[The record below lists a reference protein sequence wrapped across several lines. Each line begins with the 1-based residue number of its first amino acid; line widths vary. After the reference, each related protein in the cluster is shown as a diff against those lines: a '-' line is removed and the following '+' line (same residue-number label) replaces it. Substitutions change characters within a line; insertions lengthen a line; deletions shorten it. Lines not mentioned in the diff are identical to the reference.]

1 MNYLKLSIYTLL
13 FAVLLVGC
21 KQHEDV
27 RRPISRSSGSFM
39 KKSADRNK
47 KLVANE
53 EDVIKKIIKSNP
65 KVKYY
70 ATRKGYW
77 FSYDEQ
83 NTTDTQT
90 PRKGDIAY
98 FNLEIKNIKGQVIYS
113 ESELGPQTY
122 YVDKQ
127 DIMMGLRDGIKL
139 MHKNET
145 VTFLFPSHIAYG
157 YHGDNKKIGTNESLI
172 CTVTLRNFVPD
183 PAAVKTA
190 TTSPANTAAS
200 ASGTASAATTVAKT
214 TTQQNPKPA
223 APKAVTQTK
232 KDTLNP

>member
-1 MNYLKLSIYTLL
+1 MNYYKLSICSLL
-13 FAVLLVGC
+13 FAVLLFSC
-21 KQHEDV
+21 KQHEQA
-27 RRPISRSSGSFM
+27 RRPISQSSGSFM

-47 KLVANE
+47 KLVASE

-77 FSYDEQ
+77 LYYEER
-83 NTTDTQT
+83 NTTDLST
-90 PRKGDIAY
+90 PKKGDIAY
-98 FNLEIKNIKGQVIYS
+98 FNLEIKDIEGKIIYS
-113 ESELGPQTY
+113 EAELGPQTY

-157 YHGDNKKIGTNESLI
+157 YHGDNKKIGTNQSLI
-172 CTVTLRNFVPD
+172 CTVTLRNFVPEEV
-183 PAAVKTA
+183 P
-190 TTSPANTAAS
+190 
-200 ASGTASAATTVAKT
+200 KT
-214 TTQQNPKPA
+214 TETKSQTTKPA
-223 APKAVTQTK
+223 AETKSAIETK

>member
-1 MNYLKLSIYTLL
+1 MNYIKLSVYTLL
-13 FAVLLVGC
+13 CTVLFVSC
-21 KQHEDV
+21 KHHEEA
-27 RRPISRSSGSFM
+27 RRPVSQASGTFM

-47 KLVANE
+47 KLVASE
-53 EDVIKKIIKSNP
+53 EDVIKNIIKNNP

-77 FSYDEQ
+77 LCYDER
-83 NTTDTQT
+83 NLTDTQT

-98 FNLEIKNIKGQVIYS
+98 FNLEIKDIEGKIIYS
-113 ESELGPQTY
+113 EAELGPQTY

-183 PAAVKTA
+183 PEAVPVTTA
-190 TTSPANTAAS
+190 TTPAKATSTKTAIE
-200 ASGTASAATTVAKT
+200 
-214 TTQQNPKPA
+214 
-223 APKAVTQTK
+223 TK
-232 KDTLNP
+232 KDTLTP